1 MLKATIIG
9 NLGGDP
15 EVRYSADGKPFL
27 RMNVAANYRN
37 RGPDGEWQDR
47 TEWVRVTVIG
57 QRAESLGQYLRKG
70 SKIYAE
76 GRLEARP
83 WTDQQGQIRAG
94 LEVVANEVEF
104 VTSRADDEARM
115 ADSPRVG
122 GSHETT
128 ATPGGSTQPG
138 RPSGQ
143 RPQSTPVD
151 DAEPE
156 DLPF

>member
-1 MLKATIIG
+1 M
-9 NLGGDP
+9 
-15 EVRYSADGKPFL
+15 
-27 RMNVAANYRN
+27 
-37 RGPDGEWQDR
+37 
-47 TEWVRVTVIG
+47 TVIG
-57 QRAESLGQYLRKG
+57 WRAESLGQYLRKG

-94 LEVVANEVEF
+94 LEVVANAVEF
-104 VTSRADDEARM
+104 VTSRADDEARR

-122 GSHETT
+122 GSRETT
-128 ATPGGSTQPG
+128 AATGGSTQPG

-143 RPQSTPVD
+143 RPQPQPAPVD

>member
-15 EVRYSADGKPFL
+15 EIRHSADGKPFL
-27 RMNVAANYRN
+27 RMNVAANYRT

-83 WTDQQGQIRAG
+83 WTDQQGQLRAG
-94 LEVVANEVEF
+94 LEVVATAVEF

-115 ADSPRVG
+115 ADSPRGG
-122 GSHETT
+122 GSRETA
-128 ATPGGSTQPG
+128 ATTGGSTQPG

-143 RPQSTPVD
+143 RPQPAPVD

-156 DLPF
+156 ELPF